1 LVEANNSP
9 QDLQTMSQE
18 PELLLTA
25 SRFRV
30 VRQAQIAPDGS
41 IHWRETVQHPGSVA
55 IVPLVDDEHV
65 CLIRNFRVAVGQT
78 LWELPAGTLDHDEP
92 PLATAGRELIEETGY
107 RAAKIEKLTELSMS
121 PGILNERMHV
131 YLATGLTLGPD
142 ALEPGEEI
150 TTKVVPWTEALA
162 MIERGEIHDAKTIAG
177 LLFFDRFQRRAT
189 QEREKS

>member
-1 LVEANNSP
+1 
-9 QDLQTMSQE
+9 MSQE
-18 PELLLTA
+18 PELLLSA

-30 VRQAQIAPDGS
+30 VRQAQVAPDGS

-55 IVPLVDDEHV
+55 IVPLVDDDHV

-78 LWELPAGTLDHDEP
+78 LWEIPAGTLDHDEP

-107 RAAKIEKLTELSMS
+107 RAAAIEKLIELSMS

-131 YLATGLTLGPD
+131 YLATGLTPGPD

-150 TTKVVPWTEALA
+150 TAKVVPWAEALA

-177 LLFFDRFQRRAT
+177 LLFYDRFRRRAI
-189 QEREKS
+189 QERKKS